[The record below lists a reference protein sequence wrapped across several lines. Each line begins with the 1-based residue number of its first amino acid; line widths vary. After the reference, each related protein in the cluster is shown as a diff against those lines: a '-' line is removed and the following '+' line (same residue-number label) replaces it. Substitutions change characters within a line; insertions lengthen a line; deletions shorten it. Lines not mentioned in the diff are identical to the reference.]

1 LIPTLLILYIGQ
13 FLCLPYTVI
22 NYSFQVVGL
31 CRGYAKN
38 IVNDVGIVIQ
48 GEHEGELPER
58 MLAVGSLSRINV
70 NIRQKL
76 D

>member
-1 LIPTLLILYIGQ
+1 VFLGCLLDR
-13 FLCLPYTVI
+13 FDHLP
-22 NYSFQVVGL
+22 QVVGL

-48 GEHEGELPER
+48 GEQDGELPER
-58 MLAVGSLSRINV
+58 ILAVGSLNRINV

>member
-1 LIPTLLILYIGQ
+1 M
-13 FLCLPYTVI
+13 
-22 NYSFQVVGL
+22 YSPFYCISFYCIDNFSQVVGL

-48 GEHEGELPER
+48 GEQDGELPER
-58 MLAVGSLSRINV
+58 ILAVGSLNRINV

>member
-1 LIPTLLILYIGQ
+1 M
-13 FLCLPYTVI
+13 
-22 NYSFQVVGL
+22 QVVGL

-38 IVNDVGIVIQ
+38 IVNDVGIVLQ

-58 MLAVGSLSRINV
+58 ILAVGSLNRINV

>member
-1 LIPTLLILYIGQ
+1 MRCINPHSSCPSCTLNITLLSSI
-13 FLCLPYTVI
+13 
-22 NYSFQVVGL
+22 QVVGL

-48 GEHEGELPER
+48 GEHEGELPEKI
-58 MLAVGSLSRINV
+58 LAVGSLNRINV

>member
-1 LIPTLLILYIGQ
+1 
-13 FLCLPYTVI
+13 
-22 NYSFQVVGL
+22 VVGL

-48 GEHEGELPER
+48 GEQDGELPER
-58 MLAVGSLSRINV
+58 ILAVGSLNRINV

>member
-1 LIPTLLILYIGQ
+1 M
-13 FLCLPYTVI
+13 
-22 NYSFQVVGL
+22 

-38 IVNDVGIVIQ
+38 VINDIGIVIQ

-58 MLAVGSLSRINV
+58 MLCVGSLNRVDFSFR
-70 NIRQKL
+70 RKL

>member
-1 LIPTLLILYIGQ
+1 MRFISSHSSCPSCTLNITSLSYI
-13 FLCLPYTVI
+13 
-22 NYSFQVVGL
+22 QVVGL

-48 GEHEGELPER
+48 GEHEGELPEKI
-58 MLAVGSLSRINV
+58 LAVGSLNRINV